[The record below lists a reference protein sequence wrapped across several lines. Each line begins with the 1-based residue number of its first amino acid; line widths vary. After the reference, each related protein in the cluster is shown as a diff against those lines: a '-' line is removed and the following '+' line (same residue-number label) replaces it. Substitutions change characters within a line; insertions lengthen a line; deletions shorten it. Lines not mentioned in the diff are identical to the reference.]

1 MPPNASLS
9 WADLHGDVLALV
21 LDALPQQS
29 RLAVV
34 ATCKGWRALA
44 ARFETWREL
53 EFATRRDG
61 SRRSELRRLFSLAV
75 WAKHHA
81 AATRS
86 FTISARLPPD
96 CQPVAMKAVSQ
107 VVLAAAGTLQSLS
120 LTTSRGHWPGTWLP
134 CLTNLRRLHLASI
147 EGGLSL
153 HGNLLP
159 LVRLTSLVLEA
170 KQGLTTL
177 RCLAVRQA
185 LISEGLLLAEYD
197 SLASLTGLTSLSLE
211 YQGEEAWLPPS
222 ELLSLTKLRHLSI
235 EGNDC
240 SRWPLHGGDAEF
252 ESMLGCMPQ
261 LTSLN
266 IAGCGMDTLP
276 GALLTAEDR
285 VAGGSSGGAVAVAAE
300 GGQALSGGPRLLR
313 LLAHGNQLEAG
324 EDELAQEG
332 DQHGPALV
340 FPRTVR
346 QLSIDWQLLHP
357 VQPQPSTGAEQQPP
371 AIMLPAHCRD
381 LALLGREGVR
391 PDFLSQLPL
400 LLPELRTVVVE
411 PALDLL
417 RTGDGSAGEWR
428 RVGGYWRPTRLPG
441 QPRQRTPQPDVQQ
454 VLLDAGVR
462 VVELSRVTELSA
474 LFDEHLVM

>member
-1 MPPNASLS
+1 
-9 WADLHGDVLALV
+9 
-21 LDALPQQS
+21 
-29 RLAVV
+29 
-34 ATCKGWRALA
+34 
-44 ARFETWREL
+44 
-53 EFATRRDG
+53 
-61 SRRSELRRLFSLAV
+61 
-75 WAKHHA
+75 
-81 AATRS
+81 
-86 FTISARLPPD
+86 
-96 CQPVAMKAVSQ
+96 
-107 VVLAAAGTLQSLS
+107 
-120 LTTSRGHWPGTWLP
+120 
-134 CLTNLRRLHLASI
+134 
-147 EGGLSL
+147 
-153 HGNLLP
+153 
-159 LVRLTSLVLEA
+159 
-170 KQGLTTL
+170 
-177 RCLAVRQA
+177 
-185 LISEGLLLAEYD
+185 
-197 SLASLTGLTSLSLE
+197 
-211 YQGEEAWLPPS
+211 
-222 ELLSLTKLRHLSI
+222 
-235 EGNDC
+235 
-240 SRWPLHGGDAEF
+240 
-252 ESMLGCMPQ
+252 MLGCMPQ

-285 VAGGSSGGAVAVAAE
+285 VAGGSSGGTGGAVAVAAE

-346 QLSIDWQLLHP
+346 QLSIDWQLLHLI
-357 VQPQPSTGAEQQPP
+357 QPQPSTGAEQQPP

>member
-53 EFATRRDG
+53 EFATRRNG
-61 SRRSELRRLFSLAV
+61 SRRSELRRLFSLA
-75 WAKHHA
+75 
-81 AATRS
+81 
-86 FTISARLPPD
+86 I
-96 CQPVAMKAVSQ
+96 
-107 VVLAAAGTLQSLS
+107 
-120 LTTSRGHWPGTWLP
+120 
-134 CLTNLRRLHLASI
+134 I

-153 HGNLLP
+153 HGNLSP

-170 KQGLTTL
+170 KQGVTLQEHIRPPPSLLHCELSCIRDNLPQPLSQLTTL
-177 RCLAVRQA
+177 RCLAVRHA
-185 LISEGLLLAEYD
+185 LISEGVLLAEYD

-211 YQGEEAWLPPS
+211 YQGEEAWLPPA

-285 VAGGSSGGAVAVAAE
+285 VAGGSSGGTGGAVAVAAE

-346 QLSIDWQLLHP
+346 QLSIDWQLLHLI
-357 VQPQPSTGAEQQPP
+357 QPQPSTGAEQQPP